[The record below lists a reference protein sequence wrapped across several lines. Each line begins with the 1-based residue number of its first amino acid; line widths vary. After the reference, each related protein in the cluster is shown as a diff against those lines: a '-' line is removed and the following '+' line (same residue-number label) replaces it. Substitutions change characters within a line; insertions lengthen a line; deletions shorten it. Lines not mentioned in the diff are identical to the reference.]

1 MTEAGDANV
10 IAQAVGRH
18 IEERDSLARHLGI
31 DVEEVGPGYARVA
44 ATIRPE
50 MTNHGDIGHGG
61 AIFTIADTA
70 FGIAC
75 NSRNAN
81 SVAANCSISYLAAVQ
96 IGDRLTAEAREVFL
110 EGRNGVCDITV
121 TNQEGQVVALFRGH
135 ARRIRGSVVPDL
147 PGGEN

>member
-1 MTEAGDANV
+1 MIEATAEAV
-10 IAQAVGRH
+10 AQAVGRH
-18 IEERDSLARHLGI
+18 IEEGDSLARHLGI
-31 DVEEVGPGYARVA
+31 GLEEVGPGYARVA

-50 MTNHGDIGHGG
+50 MTNHGGIGHGG

-70 FGIAC
+70 FGYAC
-75 NSRNAN
+75 NSHNAN
-81 SVAANCSISYLAAVQ
+81 SVAVNCSISYLAAVAV
-96 IGDRLTAEAREVFL
+96 GDVLTAEAREVFL

-135 ARRIRGSVVPDL
+135 ARRVRGPVVPDM